1 MVNQFQGSKD
11 QPPQFTRGYGLS
23 CGHAERKAMSMAILD
38 RSLKAREFGEAA
50 EYPAQQEEFVLYH
63 ADNVE
68 ASGFVEHL
76 KLPHYVDF
84 QGELELLRKIR
95 REQEERSAALKEAAE

>member
-1 MVNQFQGSKD
+1 M
-11 QPPQFTRGYGLS
+11 
-23 CGHAERKAMSMAILD
+23 
-38 RSLKAREFGEAA
+38 
-50 EYPAQQEEFVLYH
+50 LYH

-84 QGELELLRKIR
+84 QGELELIRKIR
-95 REQEERSAALKEAAE
+95 REQEERRAGAELPGGRRMTHDPALQLRLSRRVRPSA